1 MIVMNVVVIEMI
13 NVHLAQEIKFTTKEN
28 VKIIVHQEHFYH
40 QQIHALIVT
49 LTVKNVVDHQITNV
63 QLVQVIKFYMKD
75 NVLIPAHKE
84 HFYKVIIA
92 TNAINHVLIV
102 MDLHQM
108 IV

>member
-1 MIVMNVVVIEMI
+1 MNVVVIEMI
-13 NVHLAQEIKFTTKEN
+13 NVHLAKEIKFTTKEN
-28 VKIIVHQEHFYH
+28 VKIIALQEHFYH
-40 QQIHALIVT
+40 LQIHVLIVM
-49 LTVKNVVDHQITNV
+49 LAAKNVVDQQIMNV
-63 QLVQVIKFYMKD
+63 QLVQIIKFYMKD

-92 TNAINHVLIV
+92 INAINHVLIV